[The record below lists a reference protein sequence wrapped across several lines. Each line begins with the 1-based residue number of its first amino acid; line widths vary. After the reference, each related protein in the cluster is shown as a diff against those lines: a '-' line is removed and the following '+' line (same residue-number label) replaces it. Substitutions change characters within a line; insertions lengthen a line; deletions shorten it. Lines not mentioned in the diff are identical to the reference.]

1 MGVARP
7 PQQPPQEPAQRV
19 ALIGAGWAGLAAAV
33 RLCSQG
39 HAVTVFEAAAQLGGR
54 ARSLP
59 QDDLGAP
66 PLDNGQHLLIGAYTD
81 CLGLMR
87 QVGLDP
93 DALCLRLPLAL
104 RTPDGQGLA
113 MPDLPPPWD
122 ALLGVARA
130 GGWSWGDKFA
140 LLRWSSRWQ
149 RAGFRCEAQATVAD
163 LCQGL
168 PARLQSEFIE
178 PLCVSALNTPIQ
190 RASGAVFLRVLQDG
204 LFSGRGGSNF
214 LLPRTDLGSL
224 FPEAAARWLQAR
236 GAQVLRRQR
245 VRGLHR
251 LDGGRWTLDAGTG
264 PATAVTDF
272 DTDFDTV
279 ILATPWWEAR
289 RLLAGCGG
297 LGAAE
302 QAGVQAWCARAD
314 ALRPEAIATVYAQA
328 LGARLPRPILA
339 LRSGPGAP
347 AQFVIDRG
355 QLGGPAGQLALVV
368 SASQG
373 EREALQAQALAQARA
388 QLGLPQLAALR
399 TIVEKRATFACT
411 PGLQRPGLAVA
422 PGLWACG
429 DYIDGPYPAT
439 LEGAVRSGIAAAKS
453 CSQSSGG

>member
-1 MGVARP
+1 MSREMGVGV
-7 PQQPPQEPAQRV
+7 QRIAIV
-19 ALIGAGWAGLAAAV
+19 GAGWGGLAAAV
-33 RLCSQG
+33 RLCTQG

-59 QDDLGAP
+59 QDAPTQP
-66 PLDNGQHLLIGAYTD
+66 PLDNGQHILIGAYTD

-87 QVGLDP
+87 EVGLEP
-93 DALCLRLPLAL
+93 ESLFLRQPLTL

-113 MPDLPPPWD
+113 LPDLPPPWD

-130 GGWSWGDKFA
+130 SGWSWGDKFA

-149 RAGFRCEAQATVAD
+149 RAGFQCDAQATVAD

-178 PLCVSALNTPIQ
+178 PLCVSALNTPMA
-190 RASGAVFLRVLQDG
+190 RSSGAVFLRVLQDG

-236 GAQVLRRQR
+236 GARVLRRQR
-245 VRGLHR
+245 VRGLRR
-251 LDGGRWTLDAGTG
+251 LGDGCGDGRWGLDAG
-264 PATAVTDF
+264 PATA

-289 RLLAGCGG
+289 RLLAGCDG
-297 LGAAE
+297 LPPAS
-302 QAGVQAWCARAD
+302 QATVQRWCALAD
-314 ALRPEAIATVYAQA
+314 TLQPEAIATVYVQA
-328 LGARLPRPILA
+328 HGARLPLPILA
-339 LRSGPGAP
+339 LRNGPDAP

-355 QLGGPAGQLALVV
+355 QLGGPAGQLALVI

-373 EREALQAQALAQARA
+373 DRETLQTQALAQARA
-388 QLGLPQLAALR
+388 QLGLPQLQAIQ
-399 TIVEKRATFACT
+399 TVVEKRATFACT
-411 PGLQRPGLAVA
+411 PGLQRPGIAVA
-422 PGLWACG
+422 PGLWTCG
-429 DYIDGPYPAT
+429 DYVDGPYPAT
-439 LEGAVRSGIAAAKS
+439 LEGAVRSGIAVASAVHQGAATAPATT
-453 CSQSSGG
+453 G